1 MANNTDVNAS
11 FLRPRRGKN
20 ATAIQKLGVSSPLK
34 NGEVFFECESY
45 GTQRGNIMMGN
56 GTTAYANLNYFLVNE
71 DKAMS
76 FTNCSEIN
84 SSTAE
89 SDVSLLNKISSINQP
104 GTFKNAM
111 NSIKQLLW
119 NHSSR
124 LNSIES
130 RLNALEHH

>member
-45 GTQRGNIMMGN
+45 GTERGNIMLGN
-56 GTTAYANLNYFLVNE
+56 GSTAYANLNYFLVNE

-76 FTNCSEIN
+76 YTNCSEIN
-84 SSTAE
+84 GSTAE
-89 SDVSLLNKISSINQP
+89 SDESLLNKIGSVYQVGLFRTSM
-104 GTFKNAM
+104 NA
-111 NSIKQLLW
+111 IKQLLW

-124 LNSIES
+124 LNNIES